1 MNNLTFNDGTW
12 ASAITDL
19 ENEGDLWRE
28 MIANK
33 NSVNTQK
40 AYEID
45 LRDFFGFYGMELNQV
60 SVQQFLVLER
70 SKAVQLVL
78 KFRRYLMTQRKLK
91 PASMNRKINAIKA
104 LAKYAYDVGVCQWK
118 LDVDALK
125 QGKVEVY
132 RDTRG
137 VPPEDIQKILSYPD
151 RSTMLGKRDYAM
163 LQLLWGNGLR
173 RAEVINLNIHDVDLG
188 DRSLWVKGKGNSDTL
203 QIKMN
208 NSTVEAVDEWLI
220 SRLSY
225 YSSGDDSLFISLSN
239 INRGKRLCAQTL
251 YNLVNEISK
260 AVNIT
265 KKMSPHRVRHSA
277 ITTVLERNQGNIR
290 KAQSFSRHADPKTL
304 IIYDDNLNAAQ
315 SEMSE
320 LLEF

>member
-1 MNNLTFNDGTW
+1 MLF
-12 ASAITDL
+12 
-19 ENEGDLWRE
+19 
-28 MIANK
+28 
-33 NSVNTQK
+33 
-40 AYEID
+40 
-45 LRDFFGFYGMELNQV
+45 
-60 SVQQFLVLER
+60 R
-70 SKAVQLVL
+70 S
-78 KFRRYLMTQRKLK
+78 
-91 PASMNRKINAIKA
+91 
-104 LAKYAYDVGVCQWK
+104 WK

>member
-277 ITTVLERNQGNIR
+277 ITTVLERNQGNIK

>member
-151 RSTMLGKRDYAM
+151 RSTILGKRDYAM

>member
-1 MNNLTFNDGTW
+1 
-12 ASAITDL
+12 
-19 ENEGDLWRE
+19 
-28 MIANK
+28 
-33 NSVNTQK
+33 
-40 AYEID
+40 
-45 LRDFFGFYGMELNQV
+45 
-60 SVQQFLVLER
+60 
-70 SKAVQLVL
+70 
-78 KFRRYLMTQRKLK
+78 
-91 PASMNRKINAIKA
+91 
-104 LAKYAYDVGVCQWK
+104 
-118 LDVDALK
+118 
-125 QGKVEVY
+125 
-132 RDTRG
+132 
-137 VPPEDIQKILSYPD
+137 
-151 RSTMLGKRDYAM
+151 
-163 LQLLWGNGLR
+163 QLLWGNGLR

>member
-1 MNNLTFNDGTW
+1 MNNLTFNDGTL

>member
-173 RAEVINLNIHDVDLG
+173 RAEVINLNIDDVDLG

-225 YSSGDDSLFISLSN
+225 YSSGDNSLFISLSN

>member
-78 KFRRYLMTQRKLK
+78 KFRRYLITQRKLK

>member
-173 RAEVINLNIHDVDLG
+173 RAEVINLNIDDVDLG

>member
-1 MNNLTFNDGTW
+1 MNNLTFNNGTW